1 MEVEHP
7 MMVLGLGERWVEEAL
22 LSKPIRWWNSDRI

>member
-1 MEVEHP
+1 

-22 LSKPIRWWNSDRI
+22 ASEPIRWWNSDRI